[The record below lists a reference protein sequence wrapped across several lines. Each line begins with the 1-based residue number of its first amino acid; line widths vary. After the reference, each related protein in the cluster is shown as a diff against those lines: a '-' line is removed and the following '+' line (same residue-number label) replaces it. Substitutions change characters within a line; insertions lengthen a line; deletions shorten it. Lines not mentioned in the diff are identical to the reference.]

1 MTGASKHTKA
11 MQFINDFSPT
21 QKTVAT
27 LLHSNKEL
35 TRKELKKLSELSD
48 ATVTRCVITLLQE
61 GLVVETNKRRD
72 NGKILRWVGGIPAIE
87 EELMNATNVHVEASL
102 LAENYDSLITSAFS
116 VFSLL
121 FENNYWEIIMNLKE
135 GLTDVELSQRVGNSI
150 NLDSIRR
157 VLVTCD
163 THNLITINLIR
174 EPASGNIVRLF
185 EPLYRVESIDKA
197 FFEYMVILR
206 GLASAMQYR
215 MENKKVPGYSHPFE
229 YLLSLNVESF
239 SSFKEFAMTKT
250 NIEEQKLLSKVL
262 LNYDYKNDLERL
274 YRGENWRSNL
284 KTSKNVNIDSTSNH
298 ILLSDSFVNTA
309 KENMIKQLK

>member
-1 MTGASKHTKA
+1 MVNTSKHTKA
-11 MQFINDFSPT
+11 IQYICDFSPN
-21 QKTVAT
+21 QKAVAT
-27 LLHSNKEL
+27 LLHKNKEL
-35 TRKELKKLSELSD
+35 TRKELKNLSELSD
-48 ATVTRCVITLLQE
+48 ATITRCVITLLQE
-61 GLVVETNKRRD
+61 GIIVETNKRRD

-87 EELMNATNVHVEASL
+87 EELMNATNIHVEASL

-135 GLTDVELSQRVGNSI
+135 GLTDVEISQRTGNSI
-150 NLDSIRR
+150 NLDSVRR

-163 THNLITINLIR
+163 THNLINLNMIR

-185 EPLYRVESIDKA
+185 EPLYRIEYVNKD

-206 GLASAMQYR
+206 GLASAMQYK
-215 MENKKVPGYSHPFE
+215 MENKKLPGYSHPYE
-229 YLLSLNVESF
+229 TLLTINVELF
-239 SSFKEFAMTKT
+239 TVFKEHLMSKT
-250 NIEEQKLLSKVL
+250 NIDEQKLLSKVL
-262 LNYDYKNDLERL
+262 LNYDYKEDLERL
-274 YRGENWRSNL
+274 YKGENWRSNL

-298 ILLSDSFVNTA
+298 ILLSDSFVGAA